1 MTESTETENKLR
13 NKEFLTTSQAAKL
26 LSVSPDT
33 VLKWVKAGKIKS
45 NRTLGG
51 HFRIPASEI
60 KIFNGAAS
68 EDLDKNNNNHLAVPY
83 QYCWE
88 YLAAGGA
95 IKSECRDCI
104 TFRSRASRCYE
115 LKDIPG
121 GLGCLNLMC
130 DTECTSCEYFK
141 VVNGQKLNILILS
154 ENRKIVQDL
163 DSLDDNGIF
172 GIRFSED
179 EYSAAVAIQEYR
191 PDYIIVDCS
200 IGKKRTGFICNNLF
214 NDIRIPVVR
223 IILSSKSKNIKDYCD
238 KEVFG
243 WIRKPFNIEQLNECI
258 RGVPE

>member
-1 MTESTETENKLR
+1 MEDNLR

-60 KIFNGAAS
+60 KIFNGGSAIGS
-68 EDLDKNNNNHLAVPY
+68 DENNKNNIAVSY

-88 YLAAGGA
+88 YLAAGGP
-95 IKSECRDCI
+95 IKPECKECI

-115 LKDIPG
+115 LKDLPG
-121 GLGCLNLMC
+121 GMGCLNLMC
-130 DTECTSCEYFK
+130 DADCSSCEYFRI
-141 VVNGQKLNILILS
+141 VSEQKLNILIFS
-154 ENRKIVQDL
+154 ENEKIVRDL
-163 DSLDDNGIF
+163 DNLDDNSIF
-172 GIRFSED
+172 QIRFSGD
-179 EYSAAVAIQEYR
+179 EYSTATTIQEYR

-200 IGKKRTGFICNNLF
+200 FGKKRTGHICKNLF

-223 IILSSKSKNIKDYCD
+223 IILSSKSKDIKDYCD
-238 KEVFG
+238 REVFG

-258 RGVPE
+258 RGVPQ

>member
-1 MTESTETENKLR
+1 MR
-13 NKEFLTTSQAAKL
+13 NREFLTTSQAARL

-45 NRTLGG
+45 KRTLGG

-60 KIFNGAAS
+60 NIFSGAAS
-68 EDLDKNNNNHLAVPY
+68 EDSDKSNNNHVNVPY

-88 YLAAGGA
+88 FLAAGGP
-95 IKSECRDCI
+95 IKSECKDCI

-130 DTECTSCEYFK
+130 DTECNRCEYFK
-141 VVNGQKLNILILS
+141 AVYGQKLNILILGD
-154 ENRKIVQDL
+154 NPRIVQDL
-163 DSLDDNGIF
+163 DSLDNTGNF
-172 GIRFSED
+172 SIRFAKD
-179 EYSAAVAIQEYR
+179 EYLAAIAIQEYR
-191 PDYIIVDCS
+191 PDYIIVDCA

-223 IILSSKSKNIKDYCD
+223 IILASKSKNIKDYCD

-243 WIRKPFNIEQLNECI
+243 WIRKPFNIGQLNECI
-258 RGVPE
+258 RGVPK

>member
-1 MTESTETENKLR
+1 MN

-45 NRTLGG
+45 KRTLGG
-51 HFRIPASEI
+51 HFRIPNTEI
-60 KIFNGAAS
+60 RVFNGS
-68 EDLDKNNNNHLAVPY
+68 IKEHPDKSSNNSSIVPY

-88 YLAAGGA
+88 YMAAGGP
-95 IKSECRDCI
+95 IQSECKDCI

-121 GLGCLNLMC
+121 GMGCLNLMC
-130 DTECTSCEYFK
+130 DTDCTNCEYYK
-141 VVNGQKLNILILS
+141 VVNGQKLNILVIS
-154 ENRKIVQDL
+154 ENQNIVQDFNT
-163 DSLDDNGIF
+163 LDDSGLFKIH
-172 GIRFSED
+172 FSKD
-179 EYSAAVAIQEYR
+179 EYSAAVKIHENR

-214 NDIRIPVVR
+214 DDIRIPVVR
-223 IILSSKSKNIKDYCD
+223 IILTSKSKNIKDYCD

-258 RGVPE
+258 RGVNK